1 MKGHWAK
8 YALTGA
14 FLALLAGCSS
24 KPTDRGQQYID
35 GKLEQP
41 LGLVNEPNAK
51 GRPVNGRDFGLQVQ
65 QIQSASSGL
74 YGRNLGTYSAIQNW
88 LLSGADTRQL
98 RQFGLNAYQMEGT
111 DSYGNVQF
119 TGYYTP
125 GWKRVIPVRANS
137 SIRFIACR
145 RVRADRSCQAAL
157 LSIVAHWM
165 SVM

>member
-1 MKGHWAK
+1 M
-8 YALTGA
+8 
-14 FLALLAGCSS
+14 
-24 KPTDRGQQYID
+24 
-35 GKLEQP
+35 
-41 LGLVNEPNAK
+41 
-51 GRPVNGRDFGLQVQ
+51 Q

-119 TGYYTP
+119 TGYTRRW
-125 GWKRVIPVRANS
+125 WKRVIPVRANS

-145 RVRADRSCQAAL
+145 RVARTEAPSRASIYSGAL
-157 LSIVAHWM
+157 DERYVIAGVTR
-165 SVM
+165 